1 MITVDPEEGEH
12 CTTDL
17 GLDDF
22 FVAVADEDEDALAF
36 AYFDEWR
43 KANHGAG
50 PVGFDQVVGYKVPL
64 SLGGSDD
71 VANLELTDRQ
81 VYVELCAQIAL
92 QLRES

>member
-1 MITVDPEEGEH
+1 MCRSRRGRRDGHTAEQLISGSWSPTRPP
-12 CTTDL
+12 
-17 GLDDF
+17 
-22 FVAVADEDEDALAF
+22 AF
-36 AYFDEWR
+36 DCFDEGR
-43 KANHGAG
+43 KANPGAG

-64 SLGGSDD
+64 SLGGADD